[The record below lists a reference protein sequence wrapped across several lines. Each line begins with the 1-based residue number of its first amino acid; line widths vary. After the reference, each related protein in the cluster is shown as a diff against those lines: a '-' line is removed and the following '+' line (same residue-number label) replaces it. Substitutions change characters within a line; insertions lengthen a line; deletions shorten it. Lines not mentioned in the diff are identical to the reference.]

1 MADNL
6 LYVNARIK
14 ALENGLMSQ
23 LHVSRLIDA
32 ENVKDAFKI
41 LQECGFSEGVAID
54 DYRSYENLV
63 ALKEKNVVDFFKENM
78 LEKTGMDAVLLKND
92 YHNAKVL
99 IKAKYLRLDDVKDM
113 LMPAGLFDTDK
124 MKADIF
130 DDNYESYPSF
140 MAEALDAIDVQFA
153 DGNRSPRFIDV
164 TLDKAMFSDMYARIS
179 KCNQQALKDWLNLL
193 IDTAN
198 VSAFLRCRKLHLDK
212 SVFDEG
218 FVEKG
223 SIGKDW
229 FDELYESSDDVV
241 KDKAK
246 LLISVGDLIDVA
258 LSDAD
263 GMVRFETAV
272 DNKITKLF
280 KDNKYD
286 MFSVA
291 PIVGYYFGRLTEI
304 KAVKLIVSAVKNNL
318 DKNLLRQRTRDLYA

>member
-41 LQECGFSEGVAID
+41 LQECGFSEGVALD

-63 ALKEKNVVDFFKENM
+63 ALKEKTSSTFSRKIC
-78 LEKTGMDAVLLKND
+78 LKNRYGRRASEND

-223 SIGKDW
+223 SIDKAW

-318 DKNLLRQRTRDLYA
+318 DKNLLRQRTRELYA

>member
-41 LQECGFSEGVAID
+41 LQECGFSEGVALD

-153 DGNRSPRFIDV
+153 GGNRSPRFIDV

-223 SIGKDW
+223 SIG
-229 FDELYESSDDVV
+229 
-241 KDKAK
+241 
-246 LLISVGDLIDVA
+246 
-258 LSDAD
+258 
-263 GMVRFETAV
+263 RFETAV

-318 DKNLLRQRTRDLYA
+318 DKNLLRQRTRNLYA

>member
-41 LQECGFSEGVAID
+41 LQECGFSEGVALD

-212 SVFDEG
+212 SVFDE
-218 FVEKG
+218 
-223 SIGKDW
+223 
-229 FDELYESSDDVV
+229 LYESSDDVV

>member
-1 MADNL
+1 MSDNL

-23 LHVSRLIDA
+23 LNVSRLSDA
-32 ENVKDAFKI
+32 ETVKDAFKI
-41 LQECGFSEGVAID
+41 LQECGFSEGIALD
-54 DYRSYENLV
+54 DYRSYENLI
-63 ALKEKNVVDFFKENM
+63 ALKEKAVVEFFKENL

-99 IKAKYLRLDDVKDM
+99 IKAKYLRLDDVNDM
-113 LMPAGLFDTDK
+113 LLPAGLFDVNK
-124 MKADIF
+124 MKADVF
-130 DDNYESYPSF
+130 NDDYEEYPVF
-140 MAEALDAIDVQFA
+140 MAEAWDAVDVQFA
-153 DGNRSPRFIDV
+153 NDNRSPRFIDV
-164 TLDKAMFSDMYARIS
+164 TLDKAMFSDMSARIS
-179 KCNQQALKDWLNLL
+179 KCNQQALKDWLLIT

-198 VSAFLRCRKLHLDK
+198 LSAFLRCRKLTLDK
-212 SVFDEG
+212 KVFDDA
-218 FVEKG
+218 FVTGG
-223 SIGKDW
+223 SIEKVW
-229 FDELYESSDDVV
+229 FDELYESSNEAV
-241 KDKAK
+241 KEKAR
-246 LLISVGDLIDVA
+246 LLSIGDLVDIA

-304 KAVKLIVSAVKNNL
+304 KVVKLVVSAVKNNL

>member
-41 LQECGFSEGVAID
+41 LQECGFSEGVALD

-63 ALKEKNVVDFFKENM
+63 ALKEKTSSTFSRKIC
-78 LEKTGMDAVLLKND
+78 LKNRYGRRAAEND

-223 SIGKDW
+223 SIDKAW

-286 MFSVA
+286 MFSVS

-318 DKNLLRQRTRDLYA
+318 DKNLLRQRTRELYA